1 MTSVGAVTR
10 QIAALE
16 LSKQP
21 SSTRSFHPKNPSQSN
36 NVSKLLSKFA
46 APNPFPNTKPPHPL
60 SSLRDPT
67 PSNSKKGI
75 FAQKSIDIGS
85 YDGGL
90 EIEDAKRG
98 ELVYGEAAEELAL
111 DSSVSRYVSSRG
123 VSVSSRLFLQKV
135 SNTGMASQR
144 L

>member
-16 LSKQP
+16 ISKQNTSSTS
-21 SSTRSFHPKNPSQSN
+21 SSTRSFHPKIASQS

-46 APNPFPNTKPPHPL
+46 APNPFSHTKPPHPP

-67 PSNSKKGI
+67 PSNSKNGVS
-75 FAQKSIDIGS
+75 AQKSIDIGS

-98 ELVYGEAAEELAL
+98 EPVYGEAAEELAL
-111 DSSVSRYVSSRG
+111 DSSVSRYVTCWG
-123 VSVSSRLFLQKV
+123 VICS
-135 SNTGMASQR
+135 
-144 L
+144 